1 MYTRSSTYYQKGH
14 NGEWEKIPNV
24 NFKASTPTMSLN
36 LTTLKLEYSENGV
49 MMPVKTGLDFMI
61 KDESIRELMFSLLVD
76 LPAVTDAQK
85 TLLGVVLTR
94 KLVNQ
99 YYDAKHDKT
108 EEAKKAFLKVKTEIY
123 SISFGT
129 KNTNYRFKLVKKG
142 RPFTYVN

>member
-1 MYTRSSTYYQKGH
+1 
-14 NGEWEKIPNV
+14 
-24 NFKASTPTMSLN
+24 MSLN

-123 SISFGT
+123 SIPFGT
-129 KNTNYRFKLVKKG
+129 KNTNYCFKLVKKG